1 MGNVPLLLFVDLRG
15 DLQQVIG
22 RLDGREIPIQSEQPP
37 DFRRV
42 VGRIVE
48 PPQAASGIGFD
59 VLIDDIEIGF
69 GLRQFLTE
77 AGQGMDERFDVVLA
91 DEANAG
97 LDVGQRQ
104 ATPVLADP
112 RSYAPSNAETLH
124 DAYRPVFCRR

>member
-1 MGNVPLLLFVDLRG
+1 MGNAPLLLFVDLRG

-59 VLIDDIEIGF
+59 VLIDGIEIGF
-69 GLRQFLTE
+69 GLHQFLTE
-77 AGQGMDERFDVVLA
+77 AGQGMHKRFDVVLA

-112 RSYAPSNAETLH
+112 RS
-124 DAYRPVFCRR
+124 